1 MTGFDIAYRLVYT
14 DSFIKDQR
22 RFVKDHQL
30 LADLCLT
37 VGEISRQP
45 FQNPQLQTHRV
56 RGAQAGVMTSY
67 VGNQQ
72 HRVIWFKAN
81 TTAFLLLFD
90 RHDEAYRRAI
100 KRRVDL
106 EGQEGVRVVELHA
119 DDPREVTPGAR
130 PARATPGPFD
140 PWDNALLAAA
150 GFAPHEINLLRDARD
165 DDGVLALQRYLAP
178 ASFELALQVA
188 LAESEDVV
196 RALAAPA
203 TAPDEPA
210 AEETRFAEQVEERV
224 LAGADGLV
232 AMLAAEDIE
241 AVLMRPIEDWMVF
254 LHPDQRRLVD
264 RRFNG
269 PARISGG
276 AGTGKTVVGVHRAA
290 RLAADGRKVLFTTY
304 IRTLPKVFETL
315 YRRLAPQTADRVTF
329 TGVHSH
335 ALSIARKNGL
345 RLHAD
350 QIDAAFGDAWKVTAL
365 PGNRL
370 RRLGLGRQY
379 VRDEI
384 AWIIKGR
391 GLTTDDRASY
401 LALPRTGR
409 GTPFAP
415 DVREQIWE
423 LFLLYETRLRAHNTI
438 DFDDVMRIARDQVRA
453 HGDPDAFD
461 AVIVDEAQ
469 DLTRVGLEFVAA
481 IAGERE
487 DGLLLLGDGQQS
499 LYPGGHSLRSIGI
512 DVRGRAAV
520 LRLNYRNTKEILL
533 AADRIVAGRPF
544 DDGDD
549 ELQQADPALRLDMAR
564 RGPEPLVLSF
574 ATEDDHDEAL
584 TLAISDLSSR
594 SDTDLGDIAVL
605 VPNNRLVRDYADS
618 IAGLGLACRT
628 LDKYDGTPSSEV
640 KVGTFKRA
648 KGLEFKHVL
657 LPRAEPGKLHEA
669 PFRGEDGPT
678 HAERLDRT
686 RRELFVAMTR
696 ARDTV
701 WVGYVGEPSQLL
713 GVPWESGQP

>member
-1 MTGFDIAYRLVYT
+1 MSSFDVAYRLVYT
-14 DSFIKDQR
+14 DSFLKDQR
-22 RFVKDHQL
+22 RFVKDQQL

-45 FQNPQLQTHRV
+45 FKNPQLETHRV
-56 RGAQAGVMTSY
+56 RGAQAGIMTSY

-81 TTAFLLLFD
+81 QTAFLLLFD
-90 RHDEAYRRAI
+90 RHDEAYRRAVG
-100 KRRVDL
+100 RRVGLDG
-106 EGQEGVRVVELHA
+106 EDGVRVVELQA
-119 DDPREVTPGAR
+119 ADPRESTADAR
-130 PARATPGPFD
+130 ATHATPGPFD
-140 PWDNALLAAA
+140 PWDDLLLAVA
-150 GFAPHEINLLRDARD
+150 GFAPHEINLLREARD

-188 LAESEDVV
+188 LAASEDEV
-196 RALAAPA
+196 RVLAAPVA
-203 TAPDEPA
+203 APEELAPDE
-210 AEETRFAEQVEERV
+210 TLFAEQVEERV
-224 LAGADGLV
+224 LAGAGGSV
-232 AMLAAEDIE
+232 ALLDASDIE
-241 AVLMRPIEDWMVF
+241 SVLTRPIEDWMVF

-269 PARISGG
+269 PARITGG

-315 YRRLAPQTADRVTF
+315 YRRLAPDTADRVTF
-329 TGVHSH
+329 SGIHSH
-335 ALSIARKNGL
+335 ALSIARTTGI
-345 RLHAD
+345 RLQAD
-350 QIDAAFGDAWKVTAL
+350 QIDAAFEDAWKVTAV

-370 RRLGLGRQY
+370 RQMGLGPQY
-379 VRDEI
+379 VRNEI

-391 GLTTDDRASY
+391 GLTVADRASY
-401 LALPRTGR
+401 LAAPRTGR
-409 GTPFAP
+409 GTPFSQ

-423 LFLLYETRLRAHNTI
+423 MFVLYERRLRAHNTV
-438 DFDDVMRIARDQVRA
+438 DFDDVIRIARDRVRA
-453 HGDPDAFD
+453 HGDLGAYD

-481 IAGERE
+481 IVGDRE

-499 LYPGGHSLRSIGI
+499 LYPGGHSLRSVGI

-520 LRLNYRNTKEILL
+520 LRLNYRNTREILL

-549 ELQQADPALRLDMAR
+549 ELQQAGPSPRIDVAR
-564 RGPEPLVLSF
+564 RGPEPLVRSF

-605 VPNNRLVRDYADS
+605 VPNNRLVRDYAAS

-657 LPRAEPGKLHEA
+657 LPRAEPGKLYDA

-678 HAERLDRT
+678 HQERLDRT

-701 WVGYVGEPSQLL
+701 WVGHVGEPSRLL
-713 GVPWESGQP
+713 GAP

>member
-1 MTGFDIAYRLVYT
+1 MSGFDIAYRLVYT
-14 DSFIKDQR
+14 DSFVKDQR

-81 TTAFLLLFD
+81 QTAFLLLFD
-90 RHDEAYRRAI
+90 RHDEAYRRAV

-106 EGQEGVRVVELHA
+106 EGEDGVRVVELPA
-119 DDPREVTPGAR
+119 AGPRDVFAGAR
-130 PARATPGPFD
+130 PAQTAPSPFD
-140 PWDNALLAAA
+140 PWDDALLVAA
-150 GFAPHEINLLRDARD
+150 GFAAHEINLLREVRD

-178 ASFELALQVA
+178 ASFECALQVA
-188 LAESEDVV
+188 LAASEDDV
-196 RALAAPA
+196 RALAKPA
-203 TAPDEPA
+203 AAPDKPA
-210 AEETRFAEQVEERV
+210 PDETRFAEQVEERV
-224 LAGADGLV
+224 LAGGEGRFAL
-232 AMLAAEDIE
+232 LAAEDIE
-241 AVLMRPIEDWMVF
+241 SVLTRPIEDWMVF

-290 RLAADGRKVLFTTY
+290 RLAGEGRKVLFTTY
-304 IRTLPKVFETL
+304 IRTLPKVLETL
-315 YRRLAPQTADRVTF
+315 YRRLAPETANRVTF
-329 TGVHSH
+329 TGVHSL
-335 ALSIARKNGL
+335 ALSIARKHGP
-345 RLHAD
+345 RLD
-350 QIDAAFGDAWKVTAL
+350 VKRVDAALDDAWKVTGL

-370 RRLGLGRQY
+370 RKLGLGKQY
-379 VRDEI
+379 VRAEI

-391 GLTTDDRASY
+391 GLTIADRATY
-401 LALPRTGR
+401 LAAPRTGR
-409 GTPFAP
+409 GTPFSQEI
-415 DVREQIWE
+415 REQIWE
-423 LFLLYETRLRAHNTI
+423 LYVLYEQRLRWHDTI
-438 DFDDVMRIARDQVRA
+438 DFDDVIRIARDHVRT

-512 DVRGRAAV
+512 DVRGRAAI
-520 LRLNYRNTKEILL
+520 LRLNYRNTREILL

-549 ELQQADPALRLDMAR
+549 ELQHADPSLRLDMAR
-564 RGPEPLVLSF
+564 RGPAPIVSSF
-574 ATEDDHDEAL
+574 ETRDDHDEAL

-594 SDTDLGDIAVL
+594 ADTDLGDIAVL
-605 VPNNRLVRDYADS
+605 VPNNRLAGDYADR

-628 LDKYDGTPSSEV
+628 LDTYDGTPSSEV

-657 LPRAEPGKLHEA
+657 LPRAEPGVLYDA
-669 PFRGEDGPT
+669 AFGGEDGPA
-678 HAERLDRT
+678 HEERLDRT

-696 ARDTV
+696 ARDTL
-701 WVGYVGEPSQLL
+701 WVGYVGEPSALL
-713 GVPWESGQP
+713 GTSIGT